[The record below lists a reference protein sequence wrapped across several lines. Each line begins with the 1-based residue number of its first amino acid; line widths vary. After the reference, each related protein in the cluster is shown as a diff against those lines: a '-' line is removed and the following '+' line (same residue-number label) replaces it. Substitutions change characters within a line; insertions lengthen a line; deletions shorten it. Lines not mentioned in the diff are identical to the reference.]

1 MARNVSLGE
10 VIQRAQES
18 RVADIW
24 TAIPAVV
31 QSYDPTTRT
40 ADLRPLTLRPVR
52 NVDTEEIEHEELPIL
67 PSVPVAFPGAKGFRI
82 EFPIDPGTT
91 GIVVFLTLSAAKW
104 RTGAADGTT
113 PAEPGDQRLHHPGNG
128 VFLPG
133 LLPDTATTPATSVA
147 ALTITAAEIRLGD
160 ETAPDT
166 AARASTT
173 NARLD
178 ALESFMSSHVHHV
191 AAAPGDSDAAAGFS
205 AGGGDVASPTIKIP

>member
-1 MARNVSLGE
+1 MADV
-10 VIQRAQES
+10 
-18 RVADIW
+18 W

-40 ADLRPLTLRPVR
+40 ADLRLLTLRPVR
-52 NVDTEEIEHEELPIL
+52 NVDTDETEHEELPIL

-91 GIVVFLTLSAAKW
+91 GLVVFLTLSAAKW

-128 VFLPG
+128 VFFPG

-160 ETAPDT
+160 ETASDFAALASLVMDRLNTIQNAHDT
-166 AARASTT
+166 
-173 NARLD
+173 
-178 ALESFMSSHVHHV
+178 HKHGG
-191 AAAPGDSDAAAGFS
+191 AAADTLIGPLA
-205 AGGGDVASPTIKIP
+205 DVACTSTKIK